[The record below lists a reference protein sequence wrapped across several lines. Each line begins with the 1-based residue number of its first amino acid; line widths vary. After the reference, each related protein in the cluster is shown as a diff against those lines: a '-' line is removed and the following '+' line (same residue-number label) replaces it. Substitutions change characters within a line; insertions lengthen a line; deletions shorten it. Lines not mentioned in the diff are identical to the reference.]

1 MTPNDTENVAPLP
14 NGKHVTGD
22 IVVPQRVHPVVHPHP
37 GPPPSPAQPQV
48 PLALELLKALRRRWM
63 IAVPLA
69 TLCASIAAAVV
80 WSVVP
85 PAQYTAQA
93 RFHVSAIPPR
103 IIFPTAETHVDFRTY
118 QRTQLA
124 LIRSQLVLNTALRE
138 VGDLPVVREQVDPVV
153 WLERKIQAGF
163 EGEIL
168 RIAMYDTEPEG
179 LAEIV
184 NAVKDAYL
192 SEIVDKEERDR
203 RKRFDDLEKIYSD
216 YQAKLEKQRETLHIL
231 GQDIGTTDEKLAQIT
246 HEMALERKHL
256 AQRELFALQ
265 SRLREARTEYDV
277 LRTEVPTG
285 GVTMA
290 SPPRTLLEERIRDDP
305 RYTQADNYIKNLENT
320 HAYHQNTIRRPSDP
334 VLSDY
339 REQIEWA
346 RREFDELKVQ
356 LSREYAAQGT
366 GGMSS
371 RDEAV
376 AELKRQITIFE
387 ELEHQLNQEI
397 AKLNEE
403 SQNINT
409 GYVDLGMIKAEIAKM
424 EEAADRVGAEVEFL
438 RVELKA
444 DDRVQV
450 IEHADDPRAEPDKR
464 LKMAAMGGG
473 GAFALVLLAIAW
485 LEHQARRI
493 ESAEDVASGL
503 GLRVMGSLPP
513 RLGSSGRR
521 RLRLA
526 APRTTAPDQVLIESI
541 DAARTHL
548 LHAMRHHDIR
558 SLMVTSAMGGE
569 GKTSLACHLAASIAR
584 SGRNSLLIDCD
595 LRKPSL
601 HELFDQPLTPGF
613 SELLQGQAQIEDVV
627 RPGPA
632 EGLWM
637 IPAGQWERKAVEALS
652 RDEARVLIGRLTD
665 RFDFVV
671 VDTPPVLPVADALLI
686 GQHLDAAL
694 CSILRGV
701 SRTPR
706 VRAANERLQ
715 TLGIHVLGAVVSGV
729 HDEILSI
736 GYQYQYQEAASG

>member
-1 MTPNDTENVAPLP
+1 MTPNDNGNGGPLP
-14 NGKHVTGD
+14 NGKHSSGEL
-22 IVVPQRVHPVVHPHP
+22 VVPQRVHNVIQPVP
-37 GPPPSPAQPQV
+37 GTLAPAASSQV
-48 PLALELLKALRRRWM
+48 PLALELLKAFRRRWV
-63 IAVPLA
+63 ISVALG

-103 IIFPTAETHVDFRTY
+103 IIFPTAETHVDYPTF

-124 LIRSQLVLNTALRE
+124 LIRSQLVLNAALRRI
-138 VGDLPVVREQVDPVV
+138 GGMPVVREQVDPIV

-163 EGEIL
+163 DGEIL
-168 RIAMYDTEPEG
+168 RIAVSDTEPEG

-192 SEIVDKEERDR
+192 SEVVDKEKLGRRER
-203 RKRFDDLEKIYSD
+203 FEDLEKIFSD
-216 YQAKLEKQRETLHIL
+216 YQAKLEKQRETLHSL
-231 GQDIGTTDEKLAQIT
+231 GQNIGTTDEKLAQIT
-246 HEMALERKHL
+246 HEMTLERRHM

-265 SRLREARTEYDV
+265 SRLREARIERDV
-277 LRTEVPTG
+277 LRTAPRAG
-285 GVTMA
+285 GAANA
-290 SPPRTLLEERIRDDP
+290 SLPRTLVDEHIRHDP
-305 RYTQADNYIKNLENT
+305 RYKKAEEYIEELRSRHDYNARMIK
-320 HAYHQNTIRRPSDP
+320 RPSDP
-334 VLSDY
+334 VLRDY

-346 RREFDELKVQ
+346 ERERDDLKVK
-356 LSREYAAQGT
+356 LSREYAAQGA
-366 GGMSS
+366 GGVVGT
-371 RDEAV
+371 RDETI
-376 AELKRQITIFE
+376 AELDRQIRIFE
-387 ELEHQLNQEI
+387 ELEFSLNQEI
-397 AKLNEE
+397 AKLDVE
-403 SQNINT
+403 SDTINT
-409 GYVDLGMIKAEIAKM
+409 NYVDLGAIKAEIAKM
-424 EEAADRVGAEVEFL
+424 EDAADRVGAEVEAL
-438 RVELKA
+438 RVELNAPDRFEEIEKA
-444 DDRVQV
+444 DT
-450 IEHADDPRAEPDKR
+450 PRAESDKR

-493 ESAEDVASGL
+493 DSVDEVAGGL

-513 RLGSSGRR
+513 RDRPTGRR

-526 APRTTAPDQVLIESI
+526 APQTTRPDQVLIESI

-548 LHAMRHHDIR
+548 LHEMRHHAIR

-584 SGRNSLLIDCD
+584 SGRNTLLIDSD

-601 HELFDQPLTPGF
+601 HDLFDQPLAPGF
-613 SELLQGQAQIEDVV
+613 SELLRGQAQIEDVI

-637 IPAGQWERKAVEALS
+637 ITAGQWDRKAVEALS
-652 RDEARVLIGRLTD
+652 RDEARALIDRLTD

-671 VDTPPVLPVADALLI
+671 VDTPPVLLVADALLV

-706 VRAANERLQ
+706 VRAANERLL

-729 HDEILSI
+729 HDEVLSI
-736 GYQYQYQEAASG
+736 GYQYQETASA